1 MTHPFLVLIRESKNR
16 PSPNYFFIPV
26 PVMLLITYSFVFFT
40 PNASPLLPLLLFFFF
55 FRMTIARSERFLWSF
70 IGFVGGSVACVQT
83 QRTLWRS
90 TSELSDSFLSPPPP
104 APRSLKK
111 FTSSSSSNPSAN
123 QEENDDDDEG
133 FVFGKFAKAK
143 AKRFWNESVDFTFKP
158 IVEYLSKK
166 GY

>member
-1 MTHPFLVLIRESKNR
+1 
-16 PSPNYFFIPV
+16 
-26 PVMLLITYSFVFFT
+26 
-40 PNASPLLPLLLFFFF
+40 
-55 FRMTIARSERFLWSF
+55 MTIARSERFLWSF

-111 FTSSSSSNPSAN
+111 FTSSSSSNPSASREE
-123 QEENDDDDEG
+123 EENDDDEG